1 MIDGIPLGSIANNG
15 GVIVLLVGLFWMI
28 ATGRLVT
35 RREADR
41 IEADVKVWRDT
52 ALEQKGLVTTLLSGQ
67 ETTNRLL
74 RSIPH
79 VKDDSE

>member
-1 MIDGIPLGSIANNG
+1 MLESIPVGSVTNG
-15 GVIVLLVGLFWMI
+15 VGVVALVAWLFWMI
-28 ATGRLVT
+28 STGRLVT

-41 IEADVKVWRDT
+41 IEADCKVWRDT
-52 ALEQKGLVTTLLSGQ
+52 ALEQKGLVTTLLTGQ

-79 VKDDSE
+79 VKDDSA

>member
-1 MIDGIPLGSIANNG
+1 MPGELIGPAFNGVGVVALLGA
-15 GVIVLLVGLFWMI
+15 LFWLL

-41 IEADVKVWRDT
+41 IEADCKVWRDT

-79 VKDDSE
+79 VKDESE

>member
-1 MIDGIPLGSIANNG
+1 MPQELIGSAFNG
-15 GVIVLLVGLFWMI
+15 VGVLALLAGLFWLL

-41 IEADVKVWRDT
+41 IEADCKVWRDT

-79 VKDDSE
+79 VKDADE

>member
-1 MIDGIPLGSIANNG
+1 MGALFNG
-15 GVIVLLVGLFWMI
+15 VGVVGVTLLYGYGLYRALKNGDLI
-28 ATGRLVT
+28 T

-41 IEADVKVWRDT
+41 IDEDRKAWRDT

-79 VKDDSE
+79 VKDDGE

>member
-1 MIDGIPLGSIANNG
+1 VIDGIPLGSIANNG